1 MDKKVLVI
9 EDESDISRP
18 LAFRLKKK
26 GLETLIAVDG
36 EEGLAMAKREKP
48 DLIILDLMLPKLPGE
63 EVCKQIRQDEAI
75 GNVPI
80 LMLTAKASDIDKV
93 VGKTLGASSYMTK
106 PFEANELLREIDRL
120 LKKIPGS

>member
-48 DLIILDLMLPKLPGE
+48 DLVILDLMLPKLPGE
-63 EVCKQIRQDEAI
+63 EVCKQIRQDESI

-93 VGKTLGASSYMTK
+93 VGKTLGATSYMTK

-120 LKKIPGS
+120 LKKTPGS